1 LLQTALERNQSM
13 TDIVDE
19 AIKVYLNITLN
30 QGEMPESN
38 ELIASDA
45 LIDAALEPIVE
56 STTMMESPAIAEPSQ
71 VTSPSFY

>member
-1 LLQTALERNQSM
+1 
-13 TDIVDE
+13 
-19 AIKVYLNITLN
+19 LNITLN